1 LLSNS
6 KLHQLLFALVIHKS
20 AQNYNKLINSTW
32 EKIDWDKV
40 NNLSSDLLHAWKS
53 GTQVFTCGNGGSAS
67 NANHLANDFLY
78 GISPLDGKGM
88 KVHSL
93 TANTA
98 VNTCLANDTG
108 YENIFSGQLSAL
120 ANANDLLI
128 AFSGSGNSQNII
140 EAIKMAKSLGIKTHA
155 VLGFD
160 GGKCRE
166 LVDNP
171 IHIPVDNMQIAED
184 FQMMIGHILMMEL
197 KKRN

>member
-1 LLSNS
+1 
-6 KLHQLLFALVIHKS
+6 
-20 AQNYNKLINSTW
+20 
-32 EKIDWDKV
+32 
-40 NNLSSDLLHAWKS
+40 
-53 GTQVFTCGNGGSAS
+53 
-67 NANHLANDFLY
+67 
-78 GISPLDGKGM
+78 M

-160 GGKCRE
+160 GGKCRD

-171 IHIPVDNMQIAED
+171 ILIPVDNMQIAED
-184 FQMMIGHILMMEL
+184 FQMMIGHIIMMEL
-197 KKRN
+197 KERN

>member
-1 LLSNS
+1 M
-6 KLHQLLFALVIHKS
+6 IHKS

-40 NNLSSDLLHAWKS
+40 NNLSSDLFHAWKS
-53 GTQVFTCGNGGSAS
+53 GTQVFICGNGGSAS

-184 FQMMIGHILMMEL
+184 FQMMIGHIIMMEL

>member
-1 LLSNS
+1 M
-6 KLHQLLFALVIHKS
+6 IHKL
-20 AQNYNKLINSTW
+20 AQNYLKLINSIW

-40 NNLSSDLLHAWKS
+40 NNLSDDLFHAWKS
-53 GTQVFTCGNGGSAS
+53 GTQVFICGNGGSAS

-160 GGKCRE
+160 GGKCRD

-184 FQMMIGHILMMEL
+184 FQMIIGHIIMMDL
-197 KKRN
+197 KERN